1 MKSDDGVIIDQGESF
16 TYTFTVENNG
26 DIAAQDVKVTDV
38 IPGTLKVDVPN
49 IIAPLGWTISITG
62 RDVNLFGGTLTFEK
76 ISEFAAGGSALFT
89 IPVQSAADLPR
100 EGDDPTGRI
109 LDIDNL
115 ASVSSSGVDED
126 PTDNESEE
134 TTPVKSLA
142 IEIVGTCTLN
152 APYATWSITPWN
164 TVSADTVSIIWW
176 TAAAYAARNP
186 DIPATDVAAIL
197 ADGALQVDV
206 LPAPP
211 GGWTSGDEKTGTQLW
226 AGASIDP
233 VTHKGNGWPGYA
245 LVNGVWKLDPTNKFY
260 PIRNGAVV
268 EVRMNPSTGATV
280 GYPPASINCSAFPP
294 FEFPTLA
301 LTGAAGVAA
310 WIVGSGIF
318 LLFGVIFVA
327 AARRKTGRHS
337 V

>member
-1 MKSDDGVIIDQGESF
+1 MDYYTAGDWDCLAQDAETLQLDIGDEVTCTIENTGHPVDLKIVKSDDGVIIDQGESF

-76 ISEFAAGGSALFT
+76 ISEFAAGGSALFM

-126 PTDNESEE
+126 PSDNESEE

-142 IEIVGTCTLN
+142 IEIVGHLHAECAVRDLVDHAVEHRPRRTRS
-152 APYATWSITPWN
+152 P
-164 TVSADTVSIIWW
+164 IIWW

-206 LPAPP
+206 LPVRPAGGPAVTRRPAPSCGRAPRSTRSRTRATDGP
-211 GGWTSGDEKTGTQLW
+211 GTRS
-226 AGASIDP
+226 
-233 VTHKGNGWPGYA
+233 
-245 LVNGVWKLDPTNKFY
+245 
-260 PIRNGAVV
+260 
-268 EVRMNPSTGATV
+268 
-280 GYPPASINCSAFPP
+280 
-294 FEFPTLA
+294 
-301 LTGAAGVAA
+301 
-310 WIVGSGIF
+310 
-318 LLFGVIFVA
+318 
-327 AARRKTGRHS
+327 
-337 V
+337 